1 MSQFSASDAALE
13 GFRLVRRHPGA
24 ILAWC
29 GVYFLG
35 IMAIALVMA
44 AVLGPAF
51 IDFIQEGGLESG
63 SSEAFAEQLAN
74 SWPAFILVLLL
85 AMLLFG
91 ILTGAVYRS
100 ILRPEERSVAY
111 LRIGADEVRLAAMH
125 MLLFLILMAFVIPIN
140 ALILGAMSGVGGP
153 VLVVAA
159 LAMIAAMF
167 WVGVRLCL
175 ATPVTFAEHKIS
187 LARAWRLTRGRFWP
201 LLGMAVLAVIFYV
214 MVWLLVTFVGFVIV
228 GLSGGAQAVET
239 GAVPSI
245 GTVIALLVSVAIQ
258 LLVPTLQ
265 VVMIFAPFAV
275 AYQALSGP
283 PDEVPVVPP
292 AGAEPAPT

>member
-1 MSQFSASDAALE
+1 MSQFSASEAALE
-13 GFRLVRRHPGA
+13 GFRLVRRHPSA
-24 ILAWC
+24 IVAWC

-44 AVLGPAF
+44 AVLGPTF
-51 IDFIQEGGLESG
+51 IEFIREGGLESG
-63 SSEAFAEQLAN
+63 RTDVFAEQLAN

-85 AMLLFG
+85 AMLLMG
-91 ILTGAVYRS
+91 VMTGAVYRS

-111 LRIGADEVRLAAMH
+111 LRIGPDEVRLAAVH
-125 MLLFLILMAFVIPIN
+125 LLLFLILMAFVIPIN
-140 ALILGAMSGVGGP
+140 ALLLAAMGGIAGP
-153 VLVVAA
+153 VLAVAA
-159 LAMIAAMF
+159 LALIGVMF

-175 ATPVTFAEHKIS
+175 ATPVTFAEHRIS
-187 LARAWRLTRGRFWP
+187 LPRAWRLTRGRFWP

-214 MVWLLVTFVGFVIV
+214 MVWLLVTFLGVVIV
-228 GLSGGAQAVET
+228 GLSGGAQAVASE
-239 GAVPSI
+239 GPPSI

-283 PDEVPVVPP
+283 EDEVPAAPP
-292 AGAEPAPT
+292 ASAEPAPT

>member
-1 MSQFSASDAALE
+1 MSQFSASEAALE
-13 GFRLVRRHPGA
+13 GFRLVRRHPAA

-44 AVLGPAF
+44 AVLGPTF
-51 IDFIQEGGLESG
+51 IEFIQDGGLESG
-63 SSEAFAEQLAN
+63 RTDVFAEQLAN

-85 AMLLFG
+85 AMLLMG
-91 ILTGAVYRS
+91 ILTAAVYRS
-100 ILRPEERSVAY
+100 ILRPDEHSLAY
-111 LRIGADEVRLAAMH
+111 LRIGADEVRLAAVH

-140 ALILGAMSGVGGP
+140 ALLLGAMSGIAGP
-153 VLVVAA
+153 VLTVAA
-159 LAMIAAMF
+159 LALIGVMF

-175 ATPVTFAEHKIS
+175 ATPVTFAEHRIS
-187 LARAWRLTRGRFWP
+187 LVRAWRLTRGRFWP

-214 MVWLLVTFVGFVIV
+214 MVWLLVSFLGVVIV
-228 GLSGGAQAVET
+228 GLSGGADVVANDGPPRL
-239 GAVPSI
+239 GA
-245 GTVIALLVSVAIQ
+245 VIALLVSVAIQ

-265 VVMIFAPFAV
+265 VVMIFAPFAI

-283 PDEVPVVPP
+283 EDEVPATPP
-292 AGAEPAPT
+292 ATAEPAPT

>member
-13 GFRLVRRHPGA
+13 GFRLVRRHPVA

-35 IMAIALVMA
+35 IMAIAAVMA
-44 AVLGPAF
+44 VVLGPTF
-51 IDFIQEGGLESG
+51 IEFIQDGGLESG
-63 SSEAFAEQLAN
+63 RTDVFAEQLAN

-85 AMLLFG
+85 AMFLFG
-91 ILTGAVYRS
+91 ILTSAVYRS
-100 ILRPEERSVAY
+100 ILRPDERSVAY
-111 LRIGADEVRLAAMH
+111 LRIGADEVRLAAVH

-140 ALILGAMSGVGGP
+140 MLLLGAMGGIGGP
-153 VLVVAA
+153 VLTVAA
-159 LAMIAAMF
+159 LALILAMF

-175 ATPVTFAEHKIS
+175 ATPVTFAEHRIS
-187 LARAWRLTRGRFWP
+187 LARSWRLTRGRFWP

-214 MVWLLVTFVGFVIV
+214 MVWLLVTFLGVVIV
-228 GLSGGAQAVET
+228 GLSGGAEAVASE
-239 GAVPSI
+239 GPPSV

-283 PDEVPVVPP
+283 EDPVPVTPP
-292 AGAEPAPT
+292 ASAEPAAT

>member
-1 MSQFSASDAALE
+1 MSQFSASEAALE

-44 AVLGPAF
+44 AVLGPTF
-51 IDFIQEGGLESG
+51 IEFIQEGGLESG
-63 SSEAFAEQLAN
+63 RTDAFAEQLAH

-85 AMLLFG
+85 AMLLMG

-100 ILRPEERSVAY
+100 ILRPDERSLAY
-111 LRIGADEVRLAAMH
+111 LRVGADEVRLAAVH
-125 MLLFLILMAFVIPIN
+125 MLLFVVLMAFVIPIN
-140 ALILGAMSGVGGP
+140 MLLLGAMGGLGGP
-153 VLVVAA
+153 VLAVAA
-159 LAMIAAMF
+159 MALIGVMF

-175 ATPVTFAEHKIS
+175 ATPVTFAEHRIS
-187 LARAWRLTRGRFWP
+187 LARSWRLTQGRFWP

-214 MVWLLVTFVGFVIV
+214 MVWLAVTFLGVVIV
-228 GLSGGAQAVET
+228 GLSGGAQAVES
-239 GAVPSI
+239 GAPPSV

-265 VVMIFAPFAV
+265 VVMIFAPFAI
-275 AYQALSGP
+275 AYQALNGP
-283 PDEVPVVPP
+283 TDEVPAVPP